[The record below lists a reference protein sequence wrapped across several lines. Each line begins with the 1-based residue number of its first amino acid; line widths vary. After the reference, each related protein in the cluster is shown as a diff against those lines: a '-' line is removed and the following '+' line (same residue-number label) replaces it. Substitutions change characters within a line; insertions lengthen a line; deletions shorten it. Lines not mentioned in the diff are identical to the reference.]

1 MRVADA
7 VPGRAGARPR
17 RAAGCELL
25 VGDYVTDGRSLFR
38 VEHMHTDRRSGETF
52 IELENCTTLELSAG
66 PVDHPFALALRCVT
80 PVGTSQP
87 GDAAAA

>member
-1 MRVADA
+1 MRLPDA
-7 VPGRAGARPR
+7 VPGRAGARPP

-38 VEHMHTDRRSGETF
+38 VEHMHTDPRTGRSF
-52 IELENCTTLELSAG
+52 VELENCTTLELSAG
-66 PVDHPFALALRCVT
+66 PVDHPFALGLRSVT
-80 PVGTSQP
+80 PVGALQP